1 MNMVTYTADPRASEA
16 MQLAFQKSRA
26 NDRKKWIVEAIAHP
40 SPEPVGEQVTISEMV
55 DTELVNY
62 SIADVRRSIPSAV
75 DGLKPSTRKILHV
88 CIKRNVRE
96 EFKVAQL
103 AAAVAEG
110 SAYHHGKS
118 GHQQYLRNF

>member
-1 MNMVTYTADPRASEA
+1 MNRVSYTSDPKASEA
-16 MQLAFQKSRA
+16 MQLAFQKSKA
-26 NDRKKWIVEAIAHP
+26 NDRKKWIVEAIANP
-40 SPEPVGEQVTISEMV
+40 APEPVGEQVTLSQLV

-62 SIADVRRSIPSAV
+62 SIADVRRSIPSAI

-110 SAYHHGKS
+110 SAYHHGK
-118 GHQQYLRNF
+118 